1 MAQRI
6 HNYAT
11 DRLTLGDDDY
21 FDIDFFNGTAYQT
34 AKIKGSVIK
43 QASGG
48 LYGLYS
54 QTSASTPIV
63 STAIETSM
71 FQGATSQGS
80 LMVPANGFAVG
91 DAFHCKLGGYI
102 DSINNTDVEIRIKSN
117 GTTILAESG
126 LIQLPAMT
134 QKVFEIELD
143 FVIRSIGGTGSAEVL
158 TMGEINYVQNS
169 GTSFE
174 GYNFCT
180 SNNTTFDTTISNM
193 LDITWEW
200 KTATSQNS
208 VTTDIANLRKTY

>member
-1 MAQRI
+1 
-6 HNYAT
+6 
-11 DRLTLGDDDY
+11 
-21 FDIDFFNGTAYQT
+21 
-34 AKIKGSVIK
+34 
-43 QASGG
+43 
-48 LYGLYS
+48 
-54 QTSASTPIV
+54 
-63 STAIETSM
+63 M
-71 FQGATSQGS
+71 FQGATSQGTLS
-80 LMVPANGFAVG
+80 VPANGFAVG

-102 DSINNTDVEIRIKSN
+102 DSVNNTDVEIRIKSN
-117 GTTILAESG
+117 GTIILAESG

-180 SNNTTFDTTISNM
+180 SNNTTFDTTIANT

-200 KTATSQNS
+200 KTGSSQNS